1 MPLIPELRVKIRGA
15 EAGYTEKACLGKQNK
30 RKQKSPFTYFREES
44 KNSIL
49 QSILSMKR
57 EREIAPMREG
67 KEKHP
72 FTQNQKDSL
81 SQGFSSVP
89 QTSQTAAQALFP
101 GVR

>member
-15 EAGYTEKACLGKQNK
+15 EAGYTEKACLEKQNK
-30 RKQKSPFTYFREES
+30 RKQKSPFREES

-67 KEKHP
+67 KKNTLSHKIKKIP
-72 FTQNQKDSL
+72 FHKVSHQYLRQVKQQLRPS
-81 SQGFSSVP
+81 SQV
-89 QTSQTAAQALFP
+89 
-101 GVR
+101 